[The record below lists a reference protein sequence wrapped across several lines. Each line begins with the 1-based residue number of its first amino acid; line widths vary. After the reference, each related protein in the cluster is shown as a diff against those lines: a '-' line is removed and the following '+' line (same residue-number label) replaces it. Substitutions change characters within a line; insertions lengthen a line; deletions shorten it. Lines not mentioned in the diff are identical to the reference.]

1 MSNSTSWVFIGHAI
15 DVPRRGARRIITS
28 EGPVA
33 VFRTQ
38 NDRYFALADRCPHK
52 NGPLSQGIV
61 HDASV
66 TCPLH
71 NLVVDLETGRTS
83 DADLPCARTIPV
95 DLRGGELWIAAH
107 LGLDVSPM
115 QAAE

>member
-1 MSNSTSWVFIGHAI
+1 MTTTGTWAFIGHVI

-28 EGPVA
+28 AGPVA

-38 NDRYFALADRCPHK
+38 NDRIFALADRCPHR

-61 HDASV
+61 HDSSV

-71 NLVVDLETGRTS
+71 NLVIDLETGRTS
-83 DADLPCARTIPV
+83 DADLPCAQTIPLDIRGDELWLAV
-95 DLRGGELWIAAH
+95 DLGHG
-107 LGLDVSPM
+107 VTPM